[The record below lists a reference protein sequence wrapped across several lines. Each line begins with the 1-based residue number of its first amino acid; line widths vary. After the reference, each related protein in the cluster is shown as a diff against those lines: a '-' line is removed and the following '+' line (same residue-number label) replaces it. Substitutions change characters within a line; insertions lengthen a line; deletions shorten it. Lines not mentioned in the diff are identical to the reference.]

1 MRTVTLVATVL
12 LLHAVAVSAQADHA
26 RPPQHAAPSQTD
38 PRPNGPAPAH
48 LVGNWVSNPDRI
60 SLTTAFDESVWGKN
74 ATSVRTVTL
83 NVLASGKATITVT
96 RKVLNAK
103 GTAVPGSTSIERAD
117 LVVGAAREPVASR
130 VEYET
135 TVTSAERRYPD
146 MPDSKWGLDG
156 LRVTLSTLEGEEN
169 KSLEVRFD
177 TPEGRGSFWETLHRA
192 AAPAKR

>member
-1 MRTVTLVATVL
+1 MRTLTMVATVL
-12 LLHAVAVSAQADHA
+12 LLHAVSVSAQTDHGRPSHNPAPSPTEA
-26 RPPQHAAPSQTD
+26 RPTAA
-38 PRPNGPAPAH
+38 APAH
-48 LVGNWVSNPDRI
+48 LVGNWTSNPDRI

-83 NVLASGKATITVT
+83 NVLASGKATLVVT

-117 LVVGAAREPVASR
+117 LVIGAAREPVASR

-135 TVTSAERRYPD
+135 TVASAERRYPD
-146 MPDSKWGLDG
+146 MPDSKWPLDG

-169 KSLEVRFD
+169 KSIEVRFD

-192 AAPAKR
+192 AVAAKR